1 MISRRAPSEFDTEVP
16 KMVPSTRLAV
26 ALAVAGWMSF
36 SLLSTA
42 QDTPAAAPALP
53 ADTLAQSTPLFA
65 FQSQGNRPALVFTR
79 SGTAQEQDPR
89 VFVSSRDGAWRLVEL
104 PNDLHNTVWIFAGR
118 AGDDVWGITEGGTG
132 LLQVASSTNG
142 GRTWKL
148 HGGLRKIAKSA
159 VVDLF
164 SMNDE
169 GHGTLILRLDADTS
183 ANPARLGYY
192 VFFTKNGGKAWSDAM
207 YSQGK
212 PTPPPNLLIPPDR
225 TFETTQPFETA
236 SWQRLLADLQPAG

>member
-1 MISRRAPSEFDTEVP
+1 
-16 KMVPSTRLAV
+16 MVPSTRIAV
-26 ALAVAGWMSF
+26 ALAVAGWTLF
-36 SLLSTA
+36 SLGATA
-42 QDTPAAAPALP
+42 QDAPASSGLP
-53 ADTLAQSTPLFA
+53 AETLAQAAPVFA

-104 PNDLHNTVWIFAGR
+104 PSDLHNTAWIFVGR
-118 AGDDVWGITEGGTG
+118 AGDEVWGITEGGTG
-132 LLQVASSTNG
+132 ILQIVSSSNG
-142 GRTWKL
+142 GRAWKVRGNL
-148 HGGLRKIAKSA
+148 PKIARSA

-169 GHGTLILRLDADTS
+169 GRGTLILRLDADAS

-192 VFFTKNGGKAWSDAM
+192 VYISKNSGKAWSEAF

-212 PTPPPNLLIPPDR
+212 PTPPPNLLNPPDR
-225 TFETTQPFETA
+225 TFEAQKPFETA
-236 SWQRLLADLQPAG
+236 SWQRLLTDLQPTGG